1 MGKLKAIKP
10 HRTFW
15 KKLFE
20 YAYNCGS
27 DGVFSVITSIVV
39 TPSLITTNDTVKY
52 IENKV
57 KTIDVI
63 EEQIVSRP
71 QFAIPHIRYLVM
83 YLMYTAALYLQTN
96 ELKDPANVLHL
107 MYDLIMQDYKKAN
120 YTEEDLERIEKEGKL
135 PEVDALKAIPYDVY
149 FYVKA
154 VLEND
159 KELFFLI
166 YSIETGNYYKIVSNI
181 EGQHAIYFD
190 LQSETVRKQIEQH
203 IKDFYGSDDEMFK
216 QLNVK
221 IDGDKA
227 IINKDVLKLLITKSD
242 FEYMNAVKMENLS
255 KLLQYKENAH
265 YKQLETYRSI
275 IASLQNQIEE
285 LKLQL
290 ANEGKS
296 KEKEII
302 YVDNSEKYELL
313 IQDLQNELAEKEEEI
328 QHLKKLLAMDQKAEE
343 TDYEPKS
350 FEQPV
355 YINYVGLKNNAL
367 ENELRRY
374 NVFINYHS
382 PTDKNI
388 EISNNYPTIFNI
400 SVASH
405 AVFERI
411 KEKHPLIVS
420 LSNGK
425 LLAKKI
431 MRYLEEQIV
440 N

>member
-1 MGKLKAIKP
+1 
-10 HRTFW
+10 
-15 KKLFE
+15 
-20 YAYNCGS
+20 
-27 DGVFSVITSIVV
+27 
-39 TPSLITTNDTVKY
+39 
-52 IENKV
+52 
-57 KTIDVI
+57 
-63 EEQIVSRP
+63 
-71 QFAIPHIRYLVM
+71 M

-216 QLNVK
+216 QLNVKIDGDK

-374 NVFINYHS
+374 NVFINYYS